1 MRREAAPEGAQ
12 ASTAASSTTPVDTG
26 ALRLHASCVQ
36 LDGRGVLLLGP
47 SGSGKSDL
55 ALRLID
61 SGALLVADDQLFL
74 ERVGDRLLARPV
86 QPLVGL
92 LEVRGV
98 GILRLPCC
106 TLSTLDLVVE
116 LDRTGAIPRLP
127 KGQTYALLGL
137 AMPHLRLDPGA
148 PSAAAAVRV
157 ALFAERV
164 A

>member
-1 MRREAAPEGAQ
+1 MRREAAPGREQ
-12 ASTAASSTTPVDTG
+12 ATTPAGSRTPDDAR

-47 SGSGKSDL
+47 SGIGKSDL

-61 SGALLVADDQLFL
+61 AGALLVADDQLHV
-74 ERVGDRLLARPV
+74 ERVGERLLVRPV
-86 QPLVGL
+86 QPLAGL

-127 KGQTYALLGL
+127 EGQTYPLLGL
-137 AMPHLRLDPGA
+137 ALPHLRLDPGA

-157 ALFAERV
+157 ALVAERV